1 MSLRETSA
9 QTFQEWLVQRR
20 KKKKNVGAGLI
31 EMARVQGHD
40 ANKLDT
46 ATSCMYIR
54 WWRSSRLEYA
64 SSIMMDYYHSCISL
78 GHRVLR
84 ILHVPFTRPASAGT
98 QSPKVGG
105 YYLRTAL
112 VL

>member
-1 MSLRETSA
+1 
-9 QTFQEWLVQRR
+9 
-20 KKKKNVGAGLI
+20 VGAGLI

-46 ATSCMYIR
+46 TMSCMHVR
-54 WWRSSRLEYA
+54 WWRFVVKVGLRLQHHDGLLYTTRVSR
-64 SSIMMDYYHSCISL
+64 S
-78 GHRVLR
+78 GRGFLR
-84 ILHVPFTRPASAGT
+84 IPFTRTASAGT

-105 YYLRTAL
+105 YLRVSL